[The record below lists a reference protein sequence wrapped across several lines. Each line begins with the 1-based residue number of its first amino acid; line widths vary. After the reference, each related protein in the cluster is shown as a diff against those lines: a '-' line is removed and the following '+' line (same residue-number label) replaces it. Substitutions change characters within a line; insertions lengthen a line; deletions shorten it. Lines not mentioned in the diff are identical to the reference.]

1 VDQLKVYVSAIFEN
15 LARKLFAN
23 IASLPSN
30 FQTAALKE
38 RLSMP
43 AVAIAVSSVS
53 SLLFSL
59 SCRLEEGRE
68 SLQTRDTRGK
78 TEDLQ
83 LHCRRLSADAGERDV
98 RARIARIAR
107 LVNRGIQSC
116 SSLSLADL
124 RKDGSLLAR
133 DRQRK
138 TDDLPLDSRR
148 FAVDG
153 GVQERRV
160 KTAKIGE
167 PRDPELLFS
176 GLQA

>member
-1 VDQLKVYVSAIFEN
+1 MCLSLLLLRSSPSFSPHLSKENGPRKTSILPYNSFVFPNSDAERTPVGARYRRGRVLRVRIVLYSGSVEGLCERDIRN

-38 RLSMP
+38 RLSML

-83 LHCRRLSADAGERDV
+83 LH
-98 RARIARIAR
+98 
-107 LVNRGIQSC
+107 
-116 SSLSLADL
+116 
-124 RKDGSLLAR
+124 
-133 DRQRK
+133 
-138 TDDLPLDSRR
+138 
-148 FAVDG
+148 
-153 GVQERRV
+153 
-160 KTAKIGE
+160 
-167 PRDPELLFS
+167 
-176 GLQA
+176 